1 MITLNWAI
9 LGTGTIAN
17 EMAASM
23 QKHGRPAYA
32 VGNRTYEKAKAF
44 GQKYGIQKVY
54 ADFQEMFI
62 DPEVDV
68 IYIATPHYMHFE
80 FIDFIT
86 GVKGYEL
93 IFMVAGLMIMCFGMF
108 LYWIQDTG
116 AITLYMFSERCIDY
130 CLQRYM

>member
-1 MITLNWAI
+1 MRGLLKLLLRGCAGLLGIALKVIIEAATQLRWIVRIIGIFFRIIGTFCITSAI
-9 LGTGTIAN
+9 L
-17 EMAASM
+17 S
-23 QKHGRPAYA
+23 
-32 VGNRTYEKAKAF
+32 
-44 GQKYGIQKVY
+44 
-54 ADFQEMFI
+54 
-62 DPEVDV
+62 
-68 IYIATPHYMHFE
+68 YMHFE

-130 CLQRYM
+130 CLQRYIWKIWYYSNEKLKNI

>member
-1 MITLNWAI
+1 MRGLLKLLLRGCAGLLGIALKVIIEAATQLRWIVRIIGTFCITSAI
-9 LGTGTIAN
+9 L
-17 EMAASM
+17 S
-23 QKHGRPAYA
+23 
-32 VGNRTYEKAKAF
+32 
-44 GQKYGIQKVY
+44 
-54 ADFQEMFI
+54 
-62 DPEVDV
+62 
-68 IYIATPHYMHFE
+68 YMHFE

-130 CLQRYM
+130 CLQRYI

>member
-1 MITLNWAI
+1 MRGLLKLLLRGCAGLLGITLKVIIEAATQLRWIVRIIGNFFRIIGTFCITSVI
-9 LGTGTIAN
+9 L
-17 EMAASM
+17 S
-23 QKHGRPAYA
+23 
-32 VGNRTYEKAKAF
+32 
-44 GQKYGIQKVY
+44 
-54 ADFQEMFI
+54 
-62 DPEVDV
+62 
-68 IYIATPHYMHFE
+68 YMHFE

-130 CLQRYM
+130 CLQRYI

>member
-1 MITLNWAI
+1 MIVRIIGNFFRIIGTFCITSAI
-9 LGTGTIAN
+9 L
-17 EMAASM
+17 S
-23 QKHGRPAYA
+23 
-32 VGNRTYEKAKAF
+32 
-44 GQKYGIQKVY
+44 
-54 ADFQEMFI
+54 
-62 DPEVDV
+62 
-68 IYIATPHYMHFE
+68 YMHFE

-130 CLQRYM
+130 CLQRYI

>member
-1 MITLNWAI
+1 MRGLLKLLLRGCAGLLGITLKVIIEAATQLRWIVRIIGNFFRIIGTFCITSAI
-9 LGTGTIAN
+9 L
-17 EMAASM
+17 S
-23 QKHGRPAYA
+23 
-32 VGNRTYEKAKAF
+32 
-44 GQKYGIQKVY
+44 
-54 ADFQEMFI
+54 
-62 DPEVDV
+62 
-68 IYIATPHYMHFE
+68 YMHFE

-93 IFMVAGLMIMCFGMF
+93 IFMVAGFMIMCFGMF